1 MHEINKDLASLHAD
15 FLQYYQQNLGD
26 KFKSLE
32 LVRKKYLCSFYIW
45 CVIFFFL
52 TAFIVYLINIGFF
65 SEKFLNSELS
75 VYSLCFY
82 IVTIWEVL
90 NRPFKSYKKET
101 KRLVM
106 DKILAFFGDF
116 TYSMNSKTSDKIL
129 KQSGLIEAYDKQYA
143 DDFFSGIYHG
153 VKMQVSDEKL
163 TKIVRTNK
171 GSYESTVFDG
181 VIILLDMNKSF
192 SGQTVVRSDWG
203 MFNFLMCRP
212 ECKVKHKEEKL
223 EKVVLEDSR
232 FEKYF
237 ETFSNNQVEAR
248 YVLTTAFMERIL
260 KVKKLFHGTKIEFSF
275 FNNQLLIL
283 VPTSKDMFETTS
295 LFTTTARYGKMREV
309 VNQFYSIFSII
320 DLLKLNQKI
329 GM

>member
-1 MHEINKDLASLHAD
+1 MRKINKELADLQAN
-15 FLQYYQQNLGD
+15 FLQYYRQNLGD
-26 KFKSLE
+26 KFEALE
-32 LVRKKYLCSFYIW
+32 PIRRDYLFSFYKR
-45 CVIFFFL
+45 CVFFSLL
-52 TAFIVYLINIGFF
+52 TAFIVFLFAIGFLSMEILDSDLF
-65 SEKFLNSELS
+65 AFLTCLYIGIAWTMLS
-75 VYSLCFY
+75 Y
-82 IVTIWEVL
+82 
-90 NRPFKSYKKET
+90 PFIAYKDKT
-101 KRLVM
+101 KKMVM

-116 TYSMNSKTSDKIL
+116 RYSAHSATRHEIL
-129 KQSGLIEAYDKQYA
+129 HQSGLIGKFDNQYA
-143 DDFFSGIYHG
+143 DDFFSGTYHG

-163 TKIVRTNK
+163 TVIVRTNK
-171 GSYESTVFDG
+171 GSYEKTVFDG
-181 VIILLDMNKSF
+181 IIIVLDMNKDF
-192 SGQTVVRSDWG
+192 SGQTIVRSDWG
-203 MFNFLMCRP
+203 MFNFLMSRP
-212 ECKVKHKEEKL
+212 RCQIDFKNKKLDKVT
-223 EKVVLEDSR
+223 LEDSR

-275 FNNQLLIL
+275 FNNQLFIL

-320 DLLKLNQKI
+320 DLLKLNQRI

>member
-1 MHEINKDLASLHAD
+1 MRKINKELADLHAD
-15 FLQYYQQNLGD
+15 FLQYYRQNLGD
-26 KFKSLE
+26 KFVALE
-32 LVRKKYLCSFYIW
+32 PIRRDYLFSFYKW
-45 CVIFFFL
+45 CIFFSLL
-52 TAFIVYLINIGFF
+52 TAFLVYLINVGFF
-65 SEKFLNSELS
+65 PEKFLNSELS

-82 IVTIWEVL
+82 IVIIWEVL
-90 NRPFKSYKKET
+90 AHPFKSYKKET

-116 TYSMNSKTSDKIL
+116 TYSMNSATKNQVL
-129 KQSGLIEAYDKQYA
+129 KQSGLIGKYDNQYA

-163 TKIVRTNK
+163 TVIVRTNK
-171 GSYESTVFDG
+171 GSYEKTVFDG
-181 VIILLDMNKSF
+181 VIIVLDMNKDF

-203 MFNFLMCRP
+203 IFNFLMCCP
-212 ECKVKHKEEKL
+212 ICKIKHKTEKL

-260 KVKKLFHGTKIEFSF
+260 KVKKLFHGKKIEFSF
-275 FNNQLLIL
+275 FDNQLLIL
-283 VPTSKDMFETTS
+283 VQTSKDMFETTS

-320 DLLKLNQKI
+320 DLLKLNKKI

>member
-1 MHEINKDLASLHAD
+1 MRKINKELADLQAN
-15 FLQYYQQNLGD
+15 FLQYYRQNLGD
-26 KFKSLE
+26 KFEALE
-32 LVRKKYLCSFYIW
+32 TVRRDYLFSFYKR
-45 CVIFFFL
+45 CVFFSLL
-52 TAFIVYLINIGFF
+52 TAFIVFLFVIGFF

-75 VYSLCFY
+75 VYSLCLY
-82 IVTIWEVL
+82 IGIAWTIL
-90 NRPFKSYKKET
+90 SQPFRSYKKNT

-106 DKILAFFGDF
+106 DKILAFFGNF
-116 TYSMNSKTSDKIL
+116 TYSMHAATKDAVL
-129 KQSGLIEAYDKQYA
+129 KQSGLIGKFDNQYA
-143 DDFFSGIYHG
+143 DDFFSGTYHG

-163 TKIVRTNK
+163 TVIVRTNK
-171 GSYESTVFDG
+171 GSYEKTVFDG
-181 VIILLDMNKSF
+181 IIIVLDMNKDF
-192 SGQTVVRSDWG
+192 SGQTIVRSDWG
-203 MFNFLMCRP
+203 MFNFLMSRP
-212 ECKVKHKEEKL
+212 RCQIDFKNKKL
-223 EKVVLEDSR
+223 DKVVLEDSR

-275 FNNQLLIL
+275 FNNQLFIL

-320 DLLKLNQKI
+320 DLLKLNKRI

>member
-1 MHEINKDLASLHAD
+1 MRKINKELADLQAN
-15 FLQYYQQNLGD
+15 FLQYYRQNLGD
-26 KFKSLE
+26 KFEALE
-32 LVRKKYLCSFYIW
+32 PIRRDYLYFLFKWS
-45 CVIFFFL
+45 VIFCLGIIAIIFL
-52 TAFIVYLINIGFF
+52 FKTHVIHPSVLEQDWFAWFCGIYMIVMGIT
-65 SEKFLNSELS
+65 LS
-75 VYSLCFY
+75 P
-82 IVTIWEVL
+82 
-90 NRPFKSYKKET
+90 PFVAYKDET
-101 KRLVM
+101 KKMVM

-116 TYSMNSKTSDKIL
+116 RYSAHSATRHEIL
-129 KQSGLIEAYDKQYA
+129 HQSGLIGKFDNQYA

-153 VKMQVSDEKL
+153 VKMQVSNEKL
-163 TKIVRTNK
+163 TFEIRTNK
-171 GSYESTVFDG
+171 GRYEKTVFNG
-181 VIILLDMNKSF
+181 VIIVLDMNKDF

-203 MFNFLMCRP
+203 MFNFLMSRP
-212 ECKVKHKEEKL
+212 RCQIDFKKQKL
-223 EKVVLEDSR
+223 DKVVLEDSR

-275 FNNQLLIL
+275 FHNRLFIL

-320 DLLKLNQKI
+320 DLLKLNKRI